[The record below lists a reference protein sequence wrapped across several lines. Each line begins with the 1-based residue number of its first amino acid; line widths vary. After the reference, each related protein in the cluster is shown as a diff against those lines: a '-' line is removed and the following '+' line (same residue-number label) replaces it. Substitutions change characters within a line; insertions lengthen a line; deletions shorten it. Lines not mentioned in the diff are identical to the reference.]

1 LLHLYYK
8 SSLSKQISDITKA
21 FEFSKTLDISKVD
34 TLDHAD
40 VYLVEIQ
47 KIEKTLLLHIRKLLS
62 NKTGSLIY
70 FFVDEAP
77 NLMLFQLAF
86 FLGVKNILTPRNET
100 LKVISDIKRDTL
112 LKKIALQSVQTEQ
125 TSIDF
130 IKTRIYFIERLK
142 EKLLKENLSK
152 NIYSII
158 TINIE
163 NMDTLCNF
171 WSEYEIEMAI
181 RDLLLQVELDIDAH
195 TLLAQYSHR
204 LYITLFEGLDFE
216 ATKQKAYTIQKRL
229 LEYSSKEEVKPII
242 GLHVF
247 DVNDFELNDA
257 LKIISDIAKEKISS
271 KDIEIQKIYRVIN
284 IDSELDD
291 EKAIDL
297 LLQSTFTNKSSIKL
311 LNIYKGLCINTSA
324 MIVKKTQ
331 EEIYVNFQQLQGTVM
346 NFEKGTVIQSANF
359 TKDIEADVKLIDLK
373 KRVALLKN
381 FRFVDGSAIGRKYS
395 RVTSSQRTPISIIN
409 AKGSLSGDILDIS
422 MNSIAIKTRLFKQ
435 SDELKSTNVT
445 LKFTLPIK
453 NSQDGYMAL
462 TLEAKVTFI
471 RCSEEFCKIV
481 VDLEED
487 QAHES
492 ILMEYVYDRQK
503 ELIVELKKQTIMRN

>member
-8 SSLSKQISDITKA
+8 TSLSKQISDITKA
-21 FEFSKTLDISKVD
+21 FEFSETLDISKVD
-34 TLDHAD
+34 TLNHAD
-40 VYLVEIQ
+40 VYLVEIE

-86 FLGVKNILTPRNET
+86 FLSVKKILTPRNET
-100 LKVISDIKRDTL
+100 LKVISDIKTDLL
-112 LKKIALQSVQTEQ
+112 LKKMATQNEQ
-125 TSIDF
+125 TKYRNIDF
-130 IKTRIYFIERLK
+130 IKNRIYFIEVLK

-163 NMDTLCNF
+163 NIDTLCKF

-181 RDLLLQVELDIDAH
+181 RDLLLQVELDIDAD
-195 TLLAQYSHR
+195 TILAQYSHR

-229 LEYSSKEEVKPII
+229 LEYSSKEEVKPIV

-271 KDIEIQKIYRVIN
+271 KDIETQKIYRVIN

-291 EKAIDL
+291 EKAIDI

-324 MIVKKTQ
+324 MIVKKTH

-395 RVTSSQRTPISIIN
+395 RVTSSQRTPISVIN
-409 AKGSLSGDILDIS
+409 GKGSLSGDILDIS
-422 MNSIAIKTRLFKQ
+422 MNSIAIKTRSIKQ
-435 SDELKSTNVT
+435 IDELQSTNVT

-462 TLEAKVTFI
+462 ALEAKVTFI
-471 RCSEEFCKIV
+471 RCSDEFCKIV

-503 ELIVELKKQTIMRN
+503 EIIVELKKQTIMRN